1 MARVITP
8 KTKPKRIEW
17 LKQLLDTT
25 IEKNQS
31 LWETPRTYFR
41 ASSVG
46 NPCDRCLALDM
57 FGHRIPFDAKT
68 LRIFKVGNSNEE
80 VVLNTLDNAGTLIS
94 QQGEVEFNLEGT
106 PLIKG
111 HYDAIIQGFGK
122 EYLLEFKTINEFSFA
137 KLPTEHGPIL
147 ASESPLMKR
156 YPKYIHQWNTYAG
169 SSDTPNDGMIL
180 FEAKNSQKHKVYE
193 LIHDQLLFSELLYR
207 LELIQNHVI
216 VGMIPARKRDEDCRN
231 YLCKKLP
238 PEKIDIDQVMKI
250 DGELR
255 G

>member
-1 MARVITP
+1 MAIVTP

-25 IEKNQS
+25 IEKNQV

-80 VVLNTLDNAGTLIS
+80 VVLNTLDDAGTLIS
-94 QQGEVEFNLEGT
+94 QQGEIEFKLEDT

-137 KLPTEHGPIL
+137 KLPTEHGPML
-147 ASESPLMKR
+147 ASESPLMTR
-156 YPKYIHQWNTYAG
+156 
-169 SSDTPNDGMIL
+169 
-180 FEAKNSQKHKVYE
+180 
-193 LIHDQLLFSELLYR
+193 
-207 LELIQNHVI
+207 
-216 VGMIPARKRDEDCRN
+216 
-231 YLCKKLP
+231 
-238 PEKIDIDQVMKI
+238 
-250 DGELR
+250 
-255 G
+255 